1 MKTPVRIAVTGAA
14 GQITYS
20 LLFRIASGELFGAD
34 QPVILHLLEIPH
46 AMLHLEGVVMELEDC
61 AYSLLY
67 EIKPTFDPIEA
78 FRDVDYAFLI
88 GARPRGPGMKRG
100 DLLEANAQIFA
111 TQGQALNQVAHRNVK
126 VLVCGNPAN
135 TNCMVAMSNA
145 PDLDSKNFSA
155 MTQLDHNRAIN
166 MLAKQCGVLTSDIK
180 CMTVWG
186 NHSCTQYPDV
196 YHAKVKGQP
205 AIQLIDEQWVVDDFI
220 PTIQFRGA
228 EVIKIRGQSSA
239 ASAANAALKHMQ
251 TWING
256 TAHGDWASM
265 AIPSDGS
272 YGISKGLVY
281 SYPVTCQ
288 NGDYQIVEGLDINA
302 ISRERIKLS
311 EQELLEEKKQL
322 KSLSLLAKK

>member
-14 GQITYS
+14 GQINYS
-20 LLFRIASGELFGAD
+20 LLFRIASGELFGSN

-46 AMLHLEGVVMELEDC
+46 AMQQLQGVVMELEDC
-61 AYSLLY
+61 AYPLLY
-67 EIKPTFDPIEA
+67 GVNPTHDPVEA

-88 GARPRGPGMKRG
+88 GARPRGPGMKRA
-100 DLLEANAQIFA
+100 DLLEVNAQIFA

-135 TNCMVAMSNA
+135 TNCLVAITNA
-145 PDLDSKNFSA
+145 PDLDSNNFSA

-166 MLAKQCGVLTSDIK
+166 MLAKQCGVLTSDVK

-205 AIQLIDEQWVVDDFI
+205 AIQLIDEQWVLDDFI

-239 ASAANAALKHMQ
+239 ASAANAALQHMQ
-251 TWING
+251 TWVNG
-256 TAHGDWASM
+256 TAHGDWVSM

-272 YGISKGLVY
+272 YGVSKGLIY

-288 NGDYQIVEGLDINA
+288 KGAYEIVQDLEINA
-302 ISRERIKLS
+302 VSRERIKLS

-322 KSLSLLAKK
+322 KSLLTAK